1 MDNLNWPALIF
12 ALIGMA
18 VLLISLFGNKG
29 SKKTA
34 KPVVVHTVPSIEQ
47 ITMLKTH
54 YGFDDE
60 GARVMWSWIRSGKA
74 DEDSLAV
81 DLFSQKV
88 FREQFMSL
96 NEQQAREFVWNQ
108 PNTFKP
114 ETVRRDPR
122 FREEYSQIIC
132 FIQQVQS
139 N

>member
-1 MDNLNWPALIF
+1 MENLNLPALVF
-12 ALIGMA
+12 ALIGMV

-29 SKKTA
+29 RKKAA
-34 KPVVVHTVPSIEQ
+34 KPVVMRTVPPIEQ
-47 ITMLKTH
+47 ITMMKTH

-74 DEDSLAV
+74 DMDSLAV

-88 FREQFMSL
+88 FCEQFMLL

-108 PNTFKP
+108 PNSFKP
-114 ETVRRDPR
+114 ETVRHDPR
-122 FREEYSQIIC
+122 FREEYPQIIC